1 MPGLISMAKRPC
13 RSDGV
18 SLLRLGGAN
27 GHVTSILMER
37 PTGEVLSLRA
47 RSQPGTEA
55 SNSHLKEPRWMR
67 LFSLPVVS
75 DSLRPY
81 GLQHARLLC
90 PSLLPGVCANSCPF
104 SPRCHPTISSSVPPS
119 PPVLNLS
126 QHQGHF
132 QSVSSSHQV
141 AKVLEF
147 QLQHQSFQ

>member
-67 LFSLPVVS
+67 SFSLPVVS

-104 SPRCHPTISSSVPPS
+104 RHGTSGNLQPWWPS
-119 PPVLNLS
+119 PHLRTARQCGLVCYSAFDN
-126 QHQGHF
+126 
-132 QSVSSSHQV
+132 
-141 AKVLEF
+141 
-147 QLQHQSFQ
+147 